1 MNGTFSAEYWR
12 ACETELKTL
21 EEDMNVWTL
30 VKRTPDMNVLPG
42 TWAFKCK
49 RFPDGTPKK
58 HKARFCVRDDRQIRG
73 VVEQLGDIFTKGLG
87 REMFEGLRTELMG

>member
-1 MNGTFSAEYWR
+1 MNVPFLDEYWK

-30 VKRTPDMNVLPG
+30 VKRTPDMHVLPG

-49 RFPDGTPKK
+49 RYPNGTRKK
-58 HKARFCVRDDRQIRG
+58 HKARFCTRGDR
-73 VVEQLGDIFTKGLG
+73 
-87 REMFEGLRTELMG
+87 